1 MPSSKLRSSDAFAC
15 ALLLAL
21 AGCGGSSGEGSQEA
35 LFRLRPG
42 TASAAVHLEIS
53 NAAAVAEAQALLQTG
68 EVRWAA
74 GVIRRG
80 DGGFNAPWSWHLD
93 PATVSFAEVTI
104 EACQATPTYI
114 EQTLDYWIAFGQVCI
129 LGIIEARER

>member
-1 MPSSKLRSSDAFAC
+1 MRSSRLKSSDVFAC
-15 ALLLAL
+15 GLLLAL
-21 AGCGGSSGEGSQEA
+21 AGCGGSSEGPQEA

-42 TASAAVHLEIS
+42 TTAAAVHLEIS
-53 NAAAVAEAQALLQTG
+53 NAAVVAEAEALMRTG
-68 EVRWAA
+68 EERWAA

-80 DGGFNAPWSWHLD
+80 DGGFNAPWHWHLD

-114 EQTLDYWIAFGQVCI
+114 EQTLDYWIGFGRVCI
-129 LGIIEARER
+129 WGLIEARER

>member
-1 MPSSKLRSSDAFAC
+1 MRSSRSRSSDGFAC

-21 AGCGGSSGEGSQEA
+21 AGCGGSSAGGPQEA

-42 TASAAVHLEIS
+42 TTSAAVHLQIS
-53 NAAAVAEAQALLQTG
+53 NAAAVAQAEALLQTG
-68 EVRWAA
+68 ESRWAA

-80 DGGFNAPWSWHLD
+80 DGGFNPAWSWHVD

-104 EACQATPTYI
+104 EACQATPDYI
-114 EQTLDYWIAFGQVCI
+114 EQTLDYWIEFGQVCI
-129 LGIIEARER
+129 WGSIEARER